1 MQSILMVHSTMVNL
15 TMDKPKIN
23 MLFWYYP
30 MDHFMKVRCINLR
43 YQEEELLVINW
54 VIDMKENGL
63 TINLMAKEENSLVM
77 EVNILAHS
85 EMEWN
90 IVLKKVELSSKRNN
104 NHPNLWLYI
113 ENIMRCIVDN
123 SKMDW
128 CMVME
133 NWLIRIKILSI
144 LDSSSEVKKKDMG
157 LWKLLKED
165 WQVIFIMILLM
176 EKVSSIGMMAGNMK
190 VSSGTANS
198 MVKVLSP
205 ILKATLWVEL
215 GVMVKM
221 KTSGRF
227 IKMVLWRNL
236 NMWLKADLVIRVI
249 GSKTTENLCSGS
261 SDDDTQ
267 PSKLLFY
274 DIFL

>member
-1 MQSILMVHSTMVNL
+1 MVREDN
-15 TMDKPKIN
+15 N
-23 MLFWYYP
+23 
-30 MDHFMKVRCINLR
+30 
-43 YQEEELLVINW
+43 
-54 VIDMKENGL
+54 
-63 TINLMAKEENSLVM
+63 LVM

-104 NHPNLWLYI
+104 NHLNLWLCI

-123 SKMDW
+123 LKMDW
-128 CMVME
+128 CMDME

-190 VSSGTANS
+190 VSSETANS
-198 MVKVLSP
+198 MVKVSSH
-205 ILKATLWVEL
+205 ILKVTLWVEL

-221 KTSGRF
+221 KTSDRF

-236 NMWLKADLVIRVI
+236 NMLLKVDLVIRVI